1 MKYKNKFNFATLVT
15 TVSLGVG
22 LLISGC
28 GDSGSTTPNP
38 LNGGD
43 TPAPP
48 TPEPPISDTYKVTF
62 QYNSLAKNLGR
73 IDVASDIVNVKY
85 AFYGRTENKEFVTA
99 PTKAHEFKHETSAQ
113 EQDIAV
119 DATEV
124 EELNAGIYAVTAAYY
139 DESDNLVAVGYD
151 TIDWQD
157 GKTATIAEP
166 NLYSLT
172 DNDALSLTA
181 DKYVVKPSE
190 DVTLS
195 LKLTPSSSATKTY
208 DLTPFATF
216 GQLNDIDNPST
227 VSLAADE
234 NATNGQFKAVA
245 YGKVK
250 PVASLGTQISQP
262 IDELIYVTD
271 QTPNSLELRPA
282 NSQISFGSDTKTD
295 VDKSF
300 FLTYIPEPRDL
311 GEKETVTVQCSDWKT
326 GNTPLGEVTF
336 ALGEV
341 PMQAIA
347 TYTKEPDKGPQP
359 PLSDIIK
366 DVELTTAFSGEGVA
380 TYYGL
385 DSNNGTLVASVLGNC
400 YSEWETYTVTAKYG
414 QLKDTNTVF
423 VGGFLGSDFNFCKKD
438 DNGNLVAFKQPA
450 QMLHAPGEHKLY
462 LAGTMKF
469 ENLTVGSKILSF
481 AKEPFF
487 LREDFVGKYDYPEC
501 YIINS
506 TSSECTGEGES
517 FRRAADGSNE
527 YIVTLIDLGGKHATH
542 TLYTEEFANP
552 GVYVTGLNITTS
564 IDQLDLL
571 SIETKL

>member
-1 MKYKNKFNFATLVT
+1 MQYKKNTFRFATFAAA
-15 TVSLGVG
+15 LGLGMG
-22 LLISGC
+22 LLVSGC

-43 TPAPP
+43 TPTPPLNGGDTPKPP
-48 TPEPPISDTYKVTF
+48 TPEPTISDTYKVTF

-73 IDVASDIVNVKY
+73 TEVSPDIVNVKY
-85 AFYGRTENKEFVTA
+85 VFYSEKDQQKIINKMTEAQEL
-99 PTKAHEFKHETSAQ
+99 KHEAAASK
-113 EQDIAV
+113 QDITI
-119 DATEV
+119 DNLDNT
-124 EELNAGIYAVTAAYY
+124 ITSVTAAYY
-139 DESDNLVAVGYD
+139 DKDNELLAVGYD
-151 TIDWQD
+151 TIDWQ
-157 GKTATIAEP
+157 GTKTVTIADP
-166 NLYSLT
+166 DLYTLT
-172 DNDALSLTA
+172 DNDQLSLIA

-195 LKLTPSSSATKTY
+195 LTLTPSSSTVKTY

-216 GQLNDIDNPST
+216 GQLNDTENPST

-250 PVASLGTQISQP
+250 PVASLGTKISRS

-271 QTPNSLELRPA
+271 QTPKSIELRPA
-282 NSQISFGSDTKTD
+282 NSQISFGFDTKTD

-311 GEKETVTVQCSDWKT
+311 GEKEIVTVQCYNWK
-326 GNTPLGEVTF
+326 NNNAPLGEVTF

-347 TYTKEPDKGPQP
+347 TYTNEPDKGPQP

-385 DSNNGTLVASVLGNC
+385 NNDNGTLVASVLRNF
-400 YSEWETYTVTAKYG
+400 YPEWETYTVTAKYG

-438 DNGNLVAFKQPA
+438 DNGNLVAFKPA
-450 QMLHAPGEHKLY
+450 RMLHAPGEHKLY
-462 LAGTMKF
+462 LAGTMTF
-469 ENLTVGSKILSF
+469 EKLIVGSKILSF

-501 YIINS
+501 CITNS
-506 TSSECTGEGES
+506 PSSECTGEGES
-517 FRRAADGSNE
+517 FQRAADGSNE
-527 YIVTLIDLGGKHATH
+527 YTVTLIDLGGKYATH
-542 TLYTEEFANP
+542 TLYTEEFATP

-564 IDQLDLL
+564 ID
-571 SIETKL
+571 

>member
-1 MKYKNKFNFATLVT
+1 MQYNKNTFRFATFAAALGLG
-15 TVSLGVG
+15 VSLLAG
-22 LLISGC
+22 GC

-43 TPAPP
+43 TPTPP

-85 AFYGRTENKEFVTA
+85 AFYGKADNKEFVTA
-99 PTKAHEFKHETSAQ
+99 PTKAHEFKHEATAQ
-113 EQDIAV
+113 EQDIII

-124 EELNAGIYAVTAAYY
+124 EELGADIYAVTAAYY

-151 TIDWQD
+151 TLGWQG
-157 GKTATIAEP
+157 GKATTIAES

-172 DNDALSLTA
+172 DNDAFSLTA

-195 LKLTPSSSATKTY
+195 LTLTPSSSAVKTY

-216 GQLNDIDNPST
+216 SQLNDIDNPNT

-250 PVASLGTQISQP
+250 PVASLGTKINQP
-262 IDELIYVTD
+262 IEELIYVTD

-282 NSQISFGSDTKTD
+282 NSKISFGSDTKTD
-295 VDKSF
+295 VNKSF
-300 FLTYIPEPRDL
+300 FLTYMPEPATAL
-311 GEKETVTVQCSDWKT
+311 GEKEIVTVQCYNWYT
-326 GNTPLGEVTF
+326 NNTPLGEVTF

-347 TYTKEPDKGPQP
+347 TYTNEPDKGPQP
-359 PLSDIIK
+359 PRSDIIK
-366 DVELTTAFSGEGVA
+366 DVELTTAFSGEG
-380 TYYGL
+380 TPTWFKL
-385 DSNNGTLVASVLGNC
+385 DNNNGTLVASVLGNF
-400 YSEWETYTVTAKYG
+400 YPEWETYTVTAKYG

-423 VGGFLGSDFNFCKKD
+423 VGGFIGSDFNFCKKD
-438 DNGNLVAFKQPA
+438 DNGNLVAFNPA
-450 QMLHAPGEHKLY
+450 QMLHAPGEYKLY
-462 LAGTMKF
+462 LAGTMRF
-469 ENLTVGSKILSF
+469 ENLTVGSKKLSF

-501 YIINS
+501 RITNS
-506 TSSECTGEGES
+506 RSSECTGEGES
-517 FRRAADGSNE
+517 FQRAADGSNE
-527 YIVTLIDLGGKHATH
+527 YTVTLVDLQGKYATH

-564 IDQLDLL
+564 IN
-571 SIETKL
+571 

>member
-1 MKYKNKFNFATLVT
+1 MKYKNKFNFATLVI
-15 TVSLGVG
+15 TVGLGVG

-28 GDSGSTTPNP
+28 GDSGSTTPNS

-43 TPAPP
+43 TPTPP

-85 AFYGRTENKEFVTA
+85 AFYGKADNKEFTTA
-99 PTKAHEFKHETSAQ
+99 PTKAHEFKHEASAQ
-113 EQDIAV
+113 EQDITV

-124 EELNAGIYAVTAAYY
+124 EELGANIYAVTAAYY

-151 TIDWQD
+151 TLDWQG
-157 GKTATIAEP
+157 GKATTIAEP

-172 DNDALSLTA
+172 DNDAFSLTA

-195 LKLTPSSSATKTY
+195 LTLTPSSSAVKTY
-208 DLTPFATF
+208 DLTPFAIF
-216 GQLNDIDNPST
+216 SQLNDTENPST

-250 PVASLGTQISQP
+250 PVASLGTKISQP

-271 QTPNSLELRPA
+271 QTPKSIELRPA
-282 NSQISFGSDTKTD
+282 NSQISFGFDTKTD

-311 GEKETVTVQCSDWKT
+311 GEKETVTVQCCDWKT

-359 PLSDIIK
+359 PQSDIIK

-385 DSNNGTLVASVLGNC
+385 DSNNGTLVASALGNV

-414 QLKDTNTVF
+414 QLSDTNTVF
-423 VGGFLGSDFNFCKKD
+423 MGGFLGSDFNFCKKD
-438 DNGNLVAFKQPA
+438 DSGNLVAFNPA
-450 QMLHAPGEHKLY
+450 RMLHAPGEYKFY
-462 LAGTMKF
+462 LAGTMRF
-469 ENLTVGSKILSF
+469 EELTIGSKILSF
-481 AKEPFF
+481 VKNPFF
-487 LREDFVGKYDYPEC
+487 LREDYVGKYDYPEC
-501 YIINS
+501 YIIS
-506 TSSECTGEGES
+506 SDSSECTGEGES
-517 FRRAADGSNE
+517 FQRAADGSNE
-527 YIVTLIDLGGKHATH
+527 YTVPLIDLGGKYATH
-542 TLYTEEFANP
+542 TLYTEAFANP
-552 GVYVTGLNITTS
+552 GIYVTGLTITTS
-564 IDQLDLL
+564 MD
-571 SIETKL
+571 